1 MNDKERRRSLPRG
14 VQRTLAD
21 MQWALEAAK
30 CSTLEEALDELEK
43 RLDGSKDK
51 LTAVTDFYRLEPER
65 QPLSADGLSVF
76 FFKVMDAGK
85 TAGLT
90 NDHIAFKF
98 LEYAPGGKKVYRDLN
113 ATIKADMKRDALL
126 TLYDHAK
133 EHAPTTREMKVK
145 EEPVFVVQEEEKVP
159 SWAKE
164 LQHEVRRLKRNATE
178 SVSTD
183 ETSVTSTDDNVF
195 YSMDKKTCNICKMSN
210 HVEKDCF
217 KRICKRCAPAA
228 MPPAAMPPAAI
239 PPAAI
244 PPAVMPPA
252 AMLPAA
258 MPPAAMPQASPAIVV
273 SLQSMTQVLKII
285 LY

>member
-1 MNDKERRRSLPRG
+1 MHFQSADEESGSSESTAER
-14 VQRTLAD
+14 
-21 MQWALEAAK
+21 
-30 CSTLEEALDELEK
+30 EK
-43 RLDGSKDK
+43 RLDGHGSKDK
-51 LTAVTDFYRLEPER
+51 LTAVTEFYRLEPER

-133 EHAPTTREMKVK
+133 EHAPTTRELKVK

-164 LQHEVRRLKRNATE
+164 LQREVRRLKRNAKE

-183 ETSVTSTDDNVF
+183 ETSVTSTDDKVF

-273 SLQSMTQVLKII
+273 SLQSMTQVLNHS
-285 LY
+285 LLM